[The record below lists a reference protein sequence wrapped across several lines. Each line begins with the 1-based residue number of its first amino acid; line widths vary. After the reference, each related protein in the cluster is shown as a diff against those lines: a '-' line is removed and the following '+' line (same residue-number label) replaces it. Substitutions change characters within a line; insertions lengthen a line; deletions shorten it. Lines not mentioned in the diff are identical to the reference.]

1 MTSQFRFPRRTFLC
15 AVGGSFFGLRALEAQ
30 SPAEVLVAAIQD
42 GGKVIYLRHAAT
54 NQREVDTGRL
64 GDRSGQRNLSA
75 DGIRQAERL
84 GHALRSL
91 RVPLNEILA
100 SPVFRARDTAELAFG
115 EDRDQGH
122 DGSGRGRVRGRSPE
136 GDDRGDKGLLRTLP
150 GPGMNRVL
158 VGHRTPLRDGDWT
171 TVPGQR
177 AARGGNGRVPSRA
190 IPQLLGTITAERV
203 VPVGRITGRI
213 APLGRSLWTGL
224 QAGPT

>member
-1 MTSQFRFPRRTFLC
+1 MRVTSRARMTSQFVFLAGHSCVPLAGHSSPRP
-15 AVGGSFFGLRALEAQ
+15 LEAQ

-84 GHALRSL
+84 GHALRAL

-115 EDRDQGH
+115 EDQIKVTMDLVA
-122 DGSGRGRVRGRSPE
+122 DE
-136 GDDRGDKGLLRTLP
+136 YAGD
-150 GPGMNRVL
+150 
-158 VGHRTPLRDGDWT
+158 HRR
-171 TVPGQR
+171 R
-177 AARGGNGRVPSRA
+177 
-190 IPQLLGTITAERV
+190 
-203 VPVGRITGRI
+203 
-213 APLGRSLWTGL
+213 
-224 QAGPT
+224 

>member
-1 MTSQFRFPRRTFLC
+1 MSSEFHFPRRTFLS
-15 AVGGSFFGLRALEAQ
+15 ALAGSTLSVRPLQAQ

-84 GHALRSL
+84 GHALRAL

-115 EDRDQGH
+115 KDQVKVTM
-122 DGSGRGRVRGRSPE
+122 DLVADE
-136 GDDRGDKGLLRTLP
+136 YAGDHLKAMIEATKRLLRTLP

-158 VGHRTPLRDGDWT
+158 VAHRMPLEMAT
-171 TVPGQR
+171 
-177 AARGGNGRVPSRA
+177 GRMFPDSVLPEGAMAVFLPSA
-190 IPQLLGTITAERV
+190 VPQLLGTITAERV
-203 VPVGRITGRI
+203 VLSAESRGALRR
-213 APLGRSLWTGL
+213 
-224 QAGPT
+224 

>member
-1 MTSQFRFPRRTFLC
+1 MTSQFRLPRRTFLC
-15 AVGGSFFGLRALEAQ
+15 TVGASLLSFRPSQAQ
-30 SPAEVLVAAIQD
+30 SSAEVLVAAIQD

-64 GDRSGQRNLSA
+64 GDRSGQRNLSP

-84 GHALRSL
+84 GHALRAL

-115 EDRDQGH
+115 EHQIKVTMDLVAD
-122 DGSGRGRVRGRSPE
+122 E
-136 GDDRGDKGLLRTLP
+136 YAGDHLKAMLEATKRLLRTLP

-158 VGHRTPLRDGDWT
+158 VGHRTPLEMVT
-171 TVPGQR
+171 
-177 AARGGNGRVPSRA
+177 GRMFPDSVLPEGAMAVFLPSA

-203 VPVGRITGRI
+203 VLSAESRGALRR
-213 APLGRSLWTGL
+213 
-224 QAGPT
+224 

>member
-1 MTSQFRFPRRTFLC
+1 MRAGARMTSKFRFPRRTFLS
-15 AVGGSFFGLRALEAQ
+15 AVGGSFLSFRPLQAQ
-30 SPAEVLVAAIQD
+30 SSAEVLVAAIQD

-64 GDRSGQRNLSA
+64 GDRSAQRNLSA

-84 GHALRSL
+84 GQALRAL

-115 EDRDQGH
+115 EDQIKVTMDLVA
-122 DGSGRGRVRGRSPE
+122 DE
-136 GDDRGDKGLLRTLP
+136 YAGDHLKAMLEATKRLLRTLP

-158 VGHRTPLRDGDWT
+158 VGHRTPLEMAT
-171 TVPGQR
+171 
-177 AARGGNGRVPSRA
+177 GRMFPDSVLPEGAMAVFLPSA

-203 VPVGRITGRI
+203 VLSAESRGALRR
-213 APLGRSLWTGL
+213 
-224 QAGPT
+224 

>member
-1 MTSQFRFPRRTFLC
+1 MTSQFHFPRRTFLC
-15 AVGGSFFGLRALEAQ
+15 AVGGSFLGLRSLEAQ

-84 GHALRSL
+84 GHALRAL
-91 RVPLNEILA
+91 HVPLNEILA

-115 EDRDQGH
+115 EDQIKVTMDLVA
-122 DGSGRGRVRGRSPE
+122 DE
-136 GDDRGDKGLLRTLP
+136 YAGDHLKAMIEATKRLLRTLP

-158 VGHRTPLRDGDWT
+158 VGHRMPLEMAT
-171 TVPGQR
+171 
-177 AARGGNGRVPSRA
+177 GRMFPDSVLPEGAMAVFLPSA

-203 VPVGRITGRI
+203 VLSAESRGALRR
-213 APLGRSLWTGL
+213 
-224 QAGPT
+224 

>member
-1 MTSQFRFPRRTFLC
+1 MRVIFESRMSSQFRFSRRTFLS
-15 AVGGSFFGLRALEAQ
+15 ALGGSIVSFRPSQAQ

-84 GHALRSL
+84 GHALRAL
-91 RVPLNEILA
+91 RVPLNEILS

-115 EDRDQGH
+115 KDQIKVTM
-122 DGSGRGRVRGRSPE
+122 DLVADE
-136 GDDRGDKGLLRTLP
+136 YAGDHLKAMIEATMRLLRTLP

-158 VGHRTPLRDGDWT
+158 VAHRTPLEMATGRMFPDSVLPEGAMA
-171 TVPGQR
+171 VFLPG
-177 AARGGNGRVPSRA
+177 A
-190 IPQLLGTITAERV
+190 IPQLLGTITAERIV
-203 VPVGRITGRI
+203 LSAESRGALRR
-213 APLGRSLWTGL
+213 
-224 QAGPT
+224 

>member
-15 AVGGSFFGLRALEAQ
+15 AVGGSFLSLRALDAQ

-84 GHALRSL
+84 GHALRAL

-115 EDRDQGH
+115 EDQIKVTMDLVA
-122 DGSGRGRVRGRSPE
+122 DE
-136 GDDRGDKGLLRTLP
+136 YAGDHLKAMIEATKRLLRTLP

-158 VGHRTPLRDGDWT
+158 VGHRMPLEMAT
-171 TVPGQR
+171 
-177 AARGGNGRVPSRA
+177 GRMFPDSVLPEGAMAVFLPSA

-203 VPVGRITGRI
+203 MLSAESRGALRR
-213 APLGRSLWTGL
+213 
-224 QAGPT
+224 